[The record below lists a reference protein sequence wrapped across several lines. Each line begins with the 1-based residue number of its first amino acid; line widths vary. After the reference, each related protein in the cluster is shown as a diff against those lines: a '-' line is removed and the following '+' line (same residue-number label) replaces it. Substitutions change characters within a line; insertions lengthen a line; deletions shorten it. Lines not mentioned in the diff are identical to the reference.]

1 MSGDLEKSNT
11 QHWYFS
17 KNSKKIMM
25 CVWIFLYFFF
35 LFHVNPWLIHTW
47 IFKSDCKV
55 KQKRLRE
62 FCQENSLIIAN
73 TLFQQH
79 KRWLNTWTSP
89 DTQYWN
95 QTDYHLCSQRRSSSM
110 QSAKTWPGAD
120 CGSDYELIAKF
131 RLKLKKVGKTT
142 RPFIQVWPKSNLLWL
157 HSGSDK

>member
-1 MSGDLEKSNT
+1 MV
-11 QHWYFS
+11 FF
-17 KNSKKIMM
+17 KKFQENYDVHLDFFIH
-25 CVWIFLYFFF
+25 FFFF
-35 LFHVNPWLIHTW
+35 LHVNPWLIHNW
-47 IFKSDCKV
+47 IFKSDYKM

-95 QTDYHLCSQRRSSSM
+95 QTDYHLCSQRWSSSI
-110 QSAKTWPGAD
+110 QSAKTRPGVD

-131 RLKLKKVGKTT
+131 RLKLKKVGKTN